1 MGTGASAADSRGAYG
16 VGGLGMAKRRL
27 GGVLAAGSM
36 WLVSGCFG
44 SGTDCCAHGATSP
57 PVQQP
62 PTAAPLLPPP
72 AGSPAPPRRATGCEL
87 VTRAQVRDAAGVEDV
102 TSSPDDD
109 GRACQFFT
117 PNGALL
123 LTVRVGDL
131 PRALLGGPE
140 QVARLTAA
148 RAATTE
154 PVPNLGEAA
163 LYYTDPKT
171 GTGLVLATSRD
182 DRVTSV
188 DLSTPGPDSPVGH
201 DALITL
207 GRAAARA
214 LP

>member
-1 MGTGASAADSRGAYG
+1 
-16 VGGLGMAKRRL
+16 MAKRRL
-27 GGVLAAGSM
+27 GGALAASSM

-44 SGTDCCAHGATSP
+44 SGAECCAHGPTSP
-57 PVQQP
+57 PVQRPATVAPLTP
-62 PTAAPLLPPP
+62 PTP
-72 AGSPAPPRRATGCEL
+72 GSPAAPRRATGCEL
-87 VTRAQVRDAAGVEDV
+87 VTAAEVRDAVGVESV

-117 PNGALL
+117 SNGALL

-154 PVPNLGEAA
+154 PVPNLAEAA
-163 LYYTDPKT
+163 LYYADPQT
-171 GTGLVLATSRD
+171 GSGLVLATSRD

-188 DLSTPGPDSPVGH
+188 DISTPGPGSPVTH
-201 DALITL
+201 DALISL
-207 GRAAARA
+207 GRAAVRA